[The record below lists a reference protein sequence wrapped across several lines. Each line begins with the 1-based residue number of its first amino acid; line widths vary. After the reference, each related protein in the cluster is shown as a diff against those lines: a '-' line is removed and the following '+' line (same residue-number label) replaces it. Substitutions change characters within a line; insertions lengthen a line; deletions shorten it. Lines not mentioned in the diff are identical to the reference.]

1 MSNVGLSPSQIE
13 VREGVAAVC
22 KRFPDEFWMDKDRKA
37 EYAPELHRAMADAG
51 FLGIC
56 MPEELGGSNLGI
68 AEAAI
73 MLLAIAESGAGIA
86 GAQTLHASIY
96 ATVPLWKFGTEEQ
109 KSRYL
114 PGIIDGTTKVCF
126 GVTEPDSGLDTL
138 NLRTQAVKVED
149 GTKYVVNGQKVWITH
164 AQHASRMI
172 LLARTSPISTT
183 SGSSSKGLSLF
194 CADLLEGARSGAV
207 TVTPLS
213 KMGGKAIDANQV
225 FMSGWE
231 VPKEDLVGVEGEG
244 FKTILYG
251 MNAER
256 CLLAGEALGLGYAA
270 LRRAVEYA
278 NTRHVFGRP
287 IGMNQ
292 GLQHPLAQ
300 NWCELEGAKMLLLQA
315 AQGFDRVFG
324 RGEGGAMEREEV
336 GGLCNA
342 AKYLAAEAAHKACD
356 QAILTHGG
364 MGYSTELYAYR
375 YLRESY
381 VPRLAPVSREMVLN
395 YIGQRILGL
404 PKSY

>member
-194 CADLLEGARSGAV
+194 CADLLEGRRSGAV

-256 CLLAGEALGLGYAA
+256 LCRTSSC
-270 LRRAVEYA
+270 RRQSVEYA

-315 AQGFDRVFG
+315 AQGMPQIFSTLPSSEMKEVT
-324 RGEGGAMEREEV
+324 ERALEEV

-342 AKYLAAEAAHKACD
+342 AKYLAAFVRPFSCLREF
-356 QAILTHGG
+356 IEYLLTHGG
-364 MGYSTELYAYR
+364 MGYSTEL